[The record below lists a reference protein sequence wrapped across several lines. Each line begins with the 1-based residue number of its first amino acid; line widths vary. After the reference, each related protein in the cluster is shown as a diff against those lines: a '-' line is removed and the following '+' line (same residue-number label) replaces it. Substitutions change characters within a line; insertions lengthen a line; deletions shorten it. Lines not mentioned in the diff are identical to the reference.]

1 MFSFHLYSAYRGES
15 FSASLGSAELPA
27 DMKLKKLNDEID
39 VYEERIMRGKK
50 KIYMFEGDIKKSKG
64 RINMV
69 GENKTMS
76 KEEKRVIIEEINDGL
91 ALTESLLEEW
101 QALVDEFQITTHNCT
116 VNMLKLKEEIAQGNK

>member
-15 FSASLGSAELPA
+15 FSASLGPAALPA

-39 VYEERIMRGKK
+39 VNEERIMRGKK
-50 KIYMFEGDIKKSKG
+50 KIYMFEGDIKKSEG

-76 KEEKRVIIEEINDGL
+76 KEEKRVIIEEINAGL

-101 QALVDEFQITTHNCT
+101 QALMDEFQITTHNCT